1 MGSSSSLLCYYENN
15 TLLYHDTT
23 ISDSCFT
30 LTNIKELQPEKLF
43 NSYLYNHILYVKCNK
58 PVSYT
63 LSIYDIFGRI
73 IKETTATG
81 NIEVNLS
88 ALQRGLYIYKIE
100 SSDMHY
106 YYTGKLVLNQ

>member
-63 LSIYDIFGRI
+63 LSIYDVFGRKT
-73 IKETTATG
+73 KEINANG
-81 NIEVNLS
+81 DLELDLS
-88 ALQRGLYIYKIE
+88 GLHNGLYIYRIE
-100 SSDMHY
+100 SRDSY
-106 YYTGKLVLNQ
+106 YSSKLILNQ